1 MMANAAASE
10 GAHTQEGLFA
20 SGAREAIVEFHR
32 MGRQVKVSALDPVSL
47 TEVSIIA
54 PAGLGERLMTA
65 NALRKLDYVMSRKV
79 R

>member
-1 MMANAAASE
+1 MAQTAFEAE
-10 GAHTQEGLFA
+10 GPFA
-20 SGAREAIVEFHR
+20 SGAREALVEFHR

-65 NALRKLDYVMSRKV
+65 NALRKLDYVMSRKA

>member
-1 MMANAAASE
+1 MARVAES
-10 GAHTQEGLFA
+10 GGCFA
-20 SGAREAIVEFHR
+20 SGAREALVEFHR

-54 PAGLGERLMTA
+54 PAGLGERQMA
-65 NALRKLDYVMSRKV
+65 DNALRKLDYVMSRSA

>member
-1 MMANAAASE
+1 MAHAASKA
-10 GAHTQEGLFA
+10 AHTQESLFA
-20 SGAREAIVEFHR
+20 SGAREALVEFHR

-54 PAGLGERLMTA
+54 PADLGERLMTA
-65 NALRKLDYVMSRKV
+65 NALRKLDYVMSRKA